1 MFGLAGAHRSGKTT
15 TARAIADKM
24 GIEFLETKVVD
35 VFKDFGVDPK
45 DEVPFALRLDIQDAI
60 LESLRIQYRLRTK
73 PFVADRT
80 PFDVLGYTQA
90 EIGRTTVT
98 SDLRDRVD
106 AHWLNALMITKES
119 LHSILLLPPLPNQI
133 DAPGKAPAC
142 PLYMDHVYTLVKSL
156 ATQGGDYLGT
166 VVIAE
171 SMSTDF
177 NNRVEDGTSLFS
189 HVQGIYA
196 PETKLW
202 TPNS

>member
-1 MFGLAGAHRSGKTT
+1 MFALAGAHRSGKTT

-24 GIEFLETKVVD
+24 GLDFLETKVGE

-45 DEVPFALRLDIQDAI
+45 DDVPFATRLDIQDAI
-60 LESLRIQYRLRTK
+60 LTSLRIQYGLRSK

-90 EIGRTTVT
+90 EIGRNTL
-98 SDLRDRVD
+98 DDALRTKLD
-106 AHWLNALMITKES
+106 AHWLYALQIAKEH
-119 LHSILLLPPLPNQI
+119 LHAVLLLPPLPGAV

-142 PLYMDHVYTLVKSL
+142 SYYMDHVYTLVKSL
-156 ATQGGDYLGT
+156 AAQGGDYLGT
-166 VVIAE
+166 IVVAE
-171 SMSTDF
+171 STSRDF
-177 NNRVEDGTSLFS
+177 DHRVEDGSALFK
-189 HVQGIYA
+189 HVQGVYA